1 MSENKQKILPSPIAL
16 PLERQVLEE
25 VVDKAKDY
33 ALMHG
38 ICMRNRAN
46 FNPDTLQVWAVQ
58 KKYELFILSK
68 NSRSVYFFL
77 VRSIHSHAAA
87 IST

>member
-46 FNPDTLQVWAVQ
+46 FNPDTLQVWVVQ

-68 NSRSVYFFL
+68 VPVLFAF
-77 VRSIHSHAAA
+77 
-87 IST
+87 